1 MRKKALVALVVG
13 LFAIPVVAHAV
24 TEFKK
29 PYFMQHVPTVTGTV
43 SAVSEHSFTV
53 ITDSGE
59 HMTFH
64 VDSRTL
70 MPARLTTETRVM
82 LEHAMMENGDH
93 RAVRVMP
100 IGEGELPAAVMEGD
114 RPRADADWD
123 GIQPAAMGDES
134 GVGYEP
140 ASTSGDA
147 ETYGDDVADDADGTG
162 ADAHADHVAQNQDV
176 NAQTDTDADRD
187 ELPST
192 ASPWPIV
199 QLAGGFAVAAGAGML
214 LFRRRRR

>member
-1 MRKKALVALVVG
+1 MLKKTLVAMVVG

-24 TEFKK
+24 SEFKK
-29 PYFMQHVPTVTGTV
+29 PYFMQHIPTVTGTV

-114 RPRADADWD
+114 RPRAGAHGD
-123 GIQPAAMGDES
+123 GIEPAAAVGHGD

-147 ETYGDDVADDADGTG
+147 ETYGDDVVKDTKDDADY
-162 ADAHADHVAQNQDV
+162 VAQNQDV
-176 NAQTDTDADRD
+176 NVKTEVDANRD
-187 ELPST
+187 ELPRT
-192 ASPWPIV
+192 ASPWPIM
-199 QLAGGFAVAAGAGML
+199 QLAGGLALVAGAGML